1 MAGVAN
7 SGLLVVLL
15 DSDGVRMLLL
25 SVVSVILRLIPVIPP
40 TITLCRIQAGHI
52 GTVGIVALF
61 THA

>member
-15 DSDGVRMLLL
+15 NSDGVRMLLL

-40 TITLCRIQAGHI
+40 TITL
-52 GTVGIVALF
+52 
-61 THA
+61 